1 MPDIRIQFMSAL
13 SASTL
18 KPAKNFWRRKIRDA
32 VRCFVRFF
40 HAPLVTSRRR
50 DDDRPGLEGAGK
62 PVPWHP
68 TPPHHLVAAKAL
80 PPSDRTFL
88 YPRD

>member
-1 MPDIRIQFMSAL
+1 MRIQFMSAS
-13 SASTL
+13 SALIT
-18 KPAKNFWRRKIRDA
+18 KPAKISWRRKIRDA

-40 HAPLVTSRRR
+40 HTPLTTPKRR

-62 PVPWHP
+62 PVPWRP
-68 TPPHHLVAAKAL
+68 RPPHHLVAAKAL